1 MQQPA
6 IYSAAQSV
14 FHSSRRGF
22 VGYALFAFGLFGLG
36 TSVAFASGMEISAPG
51 LVRTAMTAS
60 AVASPAEIKNFAA
73 AVQGIKPLNEQVH
86 SALSQKDITATKR
99 EELKKS
105 YMARVNSILASNHL
119 TAEQYSSM
127 LKQTQDDPAFAR
139 QVEGAMK

>member
-14 FHSSRRGF
+14 FHSSKRGF
-22 VGYALFAFGLFGLG
+22 VGPTLFALGLFGLG
-36 TSVAFASGMEISAPG
+36 TSVAFASGMGISAPG
-51 LVRTAMTAS
+51 LLRTAMTAG

-73 AVQGIKPLNEQVH
+73 AVRGIKPLNEQVH
-86 SALSQKDITATKR
+86 SALSQKGITATKR

-105 YMARVNSILASNHL
+105 YMARVNSILARNHL
-119 TAEQYSSM
+119 TAEQYTSM
-127 LKQTQDDPAFAR
+127 LKQTQDDPAFAK

>member
-14 FHSSRRGF
+14 FHSSKRGF
-22 VGYALFAFGLFGLG
+22 VGPALFALGLFGLG

-51 LVRTAMTAS
+51 LLRTAMTAG

-73 AVQGIKPLNEQVH
+73 AVRGIKPLNEQVH
-86 SALSQKDITATKR
+86 SALSQKGITATKR

-119 TAEQYSSM
+119 TAEQYTSM

-139 QVEGAMK
+139 QVEGAMQ